1 MSTSRDEVRVLLDA
15 LASLMRSITSDD
27 ITRLREGSSR
37 LALVDVSD
45 ATSEARSMPAANEG
59 RDASSRT
66 RTPFDP
72 STVLGLLDTSTTRD
86 DALRMLQDQKL
97 SSGMLKELASHL
109 EIRTQKGD
117 STEVIMEKIIEA
129 TVGLRLR
136 GAAIRGEKKP

>member
-1 MSTSRDEVRVLLDA
+1 
-15 LASLMRSITSDD
+15 
-27 ITRLREGSSR
+27 
-37 LALVDVSD
+37 
-45 ATSEARSMPAANEG
+45 
-59 RDASSRT
+59 
-66 RTPFDP
+66 
-72 STVLGLLDTSTTRD
+72 
-86 DALRMLQDQKL
+86 MLQDQKL